1 MTNIRTEF
9 WEFIER
15 CSSGE
20 GFFEVCYSELEL
32 ASFYRKIGDLP
43 PDISLAVCKK
53 KKKENKG
60 KKWIYLFFLNIP
72 SQKRSIPRRL
82 TDFKF

>member
-53 KKKENKG
+53 KRKKTKEKNG
-60 KKWIYLFFLNIP
+60 FIYFF
-72 SQKRSIPRRL
+72 
-82 TDFKF
+82 